1 MTPERLLGRRASYRI
16 ARYFIPS
23 GQHLNDGNADAE
35 CGALKQ
41 CAAQAFVTGSR
52 LRFRNLI
59 IVSPSPQSSTLKIRD
74 VCLDLLPIQRRS
86 MRRVPMKAH
95 VSDLTAIFFAV
106 FGFTCWVLG
115 DSCIK
120 WIGQYG
126 LVPRQNY
133 DRLSNQVHKPGIQFG
148 SFTCKTGLMLRP
160 LRLIL
165 VLYSRFFHSRRDL
178 LLENLA
184 LRQQL
189 GVLQRRRPQP
199 RFGISDKFFWGILRR
214 LWSGWSRA
222 LLLVQPETVI
232 RWHRA
237 GFKLYWTWLSHH
249 RARVG
254 RKDRKSTRLN

>member
-1 MTPERLLGRRASYRI
+1 
-16 ARYFIPS
+16 
-23 GQHLNDGNADAE
+23 
-35 CGALKQ
+35 
-41 CAAQAFVTGSR
+41 
-52 LRFRNLI
+52 
-59 IVSPSPQSSTLKIRD
+59 
-74 VCLDLLPIQRRS
+74 
-86 MRRVPMKAH
+86 MKPR

-199 RFGISDKFFWGILRR
+199 RFGISDKFFWVILRR
-214 LWSGWSRA
+214 LWPGWNRA
-222 LLLVQPETVI
+222 LILIQPETVV

-237 GFKLYWTWLSHH
+237 GFKLYWRWLSRH
-249 RARVG
+249 RPPWEESV
-254 RKDRKSTRLN
+254 